1 MKRHHCSDTLQG
13 CNHISSSREQQSLSK
28 LKYIAGCLLFFPVSL
43 QDLVQG
49 AQPSINVVQ
58 VIKKPAGIK
67 NAVVNEDR
75 TGHTQRRQIDFLL

>member
-1 MKRHHCSDTLQG
+1 M
-13 CNHISSSREQQSLSK
+13 
-28 LKYIAGCLLFFPVSL
+28 SL

-58 VIKKPAGIK
+58 VIKKTAGIK

-75 TGHTQRRQIDFLL
+75 TGHIEHRQIFYCNKLFVLHV